1 MLKFL
6 ASSLLLSF
14 VLASESSS
22 ESSSSEST
30 SSESSSSESTI
41 TTTKAG
47 TTTTTTSSGTTT
59 TKDVLRDN
67 LVCNYYY
74 TAFDSSHFAFAIGQ
88 CTTYSIIQGLYM
100 NATCLNSSALE
111 VKRYAA
117 SGCKGTP
124 SSTNTYSSDQANF
137 HCGGS
142 GYANFSVSVSGCPA
156 TYVVYAAINTC
167 TNASASIWSSVY
179 CTDTA
184 GEIQYYTASTCSN
197 SSFYSLQKFNQTC
210 GYLFTTKVG
219 DIVVKG
225 SLNTCNLGTSTATTT
240 TPSPTISDANA
251 HYANTIVFCIFML
264 VVVLLF

>member
-1 MLKFL
+1 
-6 ASSLLLSF
+6 
-14 VLASESSS
+14 
-22 ESSSSEST
+22 
-30 SSESSSSESTI
+30 
-41 TTTKAG
+41 
-47 TTTTTTSSGTTT
+47 
-59 TKDVLRDN
+59 
-67 LVCNYYY
+67 
-74 TAFDSSHFAFAIGQ
+74 
-88 CTTYSIIQGLYM
+88 M

-137 HCGGS
+137 HCGGTS

-225 SLNTCNLGTSTATTT
+225 NLNTCNLGTTSATTTTTSGGATTTTTSGGETTTTSGGTTTTTTSRGAT
-240 TPSPTISDANA
+240 TPSPTGSDANA
-251 HYANTIVFCIFML
+251 HFANTIVFCIVML
-264 VVVLLF
+264 VAALLF